1 MQFGKKSTLFRVGD
15 LFAIL
20 LVLLLVGALL
30 WAFFSWERGAAAQIT
45 VEGEGVAVL
54 PLSQDAVYPITSR
67 GYCLTVHVESG
78 EVFVSD
84 ADCPD
89 KVCIKSGEL
98 DKNGDFAS
106 CLPEKVVV
114 KVSGERESD
123 SPDAIVY

>member
-1 MQFGKKSTLFRVGD
+1 MERKLITKND
-15 LFAIL
+15 
-20 LVLLLVGALL
+20 VLLIAVIVLIIGAIFLMKNFYSSQLVAEIYCDGKFVDKVNLT
-30 WAFFSWERGAAAQIT
+30 EKEEKRIVT
-45 VEGEGVAVL
+45 GENKSVVIVAEDGKIYFEK
-54 PLSQDAVYPITSR
+54 S
-67 GYCLTVHVESG
+67 
-78 EVFVSD
+78 
-84 ADCPD
+84 DCPD